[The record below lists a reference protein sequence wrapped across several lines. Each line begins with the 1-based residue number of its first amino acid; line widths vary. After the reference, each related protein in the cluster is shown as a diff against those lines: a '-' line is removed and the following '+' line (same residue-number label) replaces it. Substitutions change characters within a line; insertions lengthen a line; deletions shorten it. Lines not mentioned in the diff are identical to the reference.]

1 VHRRLL
7 GGRSEAQLVMTG
19 SLYAYVDGVGVSLEI
34 GASLLQACDAAG
46 RYVPRLC
53 FHAAIGP
60 DCDADGC
67 RAECGLCLVRIDD
80 GPTVLACCTEAHDGV
95 GVCTDDPE
103 LRRLRAERFVA
114 LLARHPHVCLSCPDR
129 EGCSRDQCV
138 HGNPPE
144 ARCCDELGRCE
155 FGQVVAS
162 VDPQVHIPRRAVSVP
177 RAATVEGRIR
187 REPGLCVAC
196 GRCVRAC
203 STFAEAGDAL
213 ELSDAALPKKGTLRE
228 SGCTFCGL
236 CALVCP
242 TGAATAPGPA
252 GASWLAS
259 KREKYQLP
267 VQVLPPEEQR
277 LRIPGDVTSLP
288 GAAGVLTFF
297 DASGT
302 VLRIA
307 GVADLAQG
315 FEQVLGEP
323 AGAEAAWLR
332 YEVEPLYT
340 QRETE
345 LLARYAGEH
354 GRLPAG
360 NDLGHD
366 LFADDLD

>member
-1 VHRRLL
+1 M
-7 GGRSEAQLVMTG
+7 AG
-19 SLYAYVDGVGVSLEI
+19 SLDVYVDGVRVSLRTGVSLLE
-34 GASLLQACDAAG
+34 ACDAAG

-53 FHAAIGP
+53 FHPAVGP
-60 DCDADGC
+60 DRYPDGC
-67 RAECGLCLVRIDD
+67 RAECGLCLVRVDD
-80 GPTVLACCTEAHDGV
+80 GPTILACCTEAYDGV
-95 GVCTDDPE
+95 AVSTDDPE
-103 LRRLRAERFVA
+103 LRRLRAERLGA

-155 FGQVVAS
+155 VGRIVAS
-162 VDPQVHIPRRAVSVP
+162 VDPQVRIPRRAVSVP

-187 REPGLCVAC
+187 REPGLCVTC
-196 GRCVRAC
+196 GRCVRVC

-242 TGAATAPGPA
+242 TGAVTAPGPA
-252 GASWLAS
+252 GASWLIAR
-259 KREKYQLP
+259 REKYHLP
-267 VQVLPPEEQR
+267 VQVLPPDEQR
-277 LRIPGDVTSLP
+277 LSIPGDVTSLP
-288 GAAGVLTFF
+288 VVAGVLTLL

-307 GVADLAQG
+307 GVADLARG
-315 FEQVLGEP
+315 FQQIQGEP
-323 AGAEAAWLR
+323 AGTDAAWLR

-345 LLARYAGEH
+345 LLARYASEH
-354 GRLPAG
+354 GSLPAG
-360 NDLGHD
+360 NDLGD
-366 LFADDLD
+366 ELFAEDLD